1 LYTTALKT
9 NMLISHSGEIQCLKE
24 IPHAHTKIL
33 KTTWIK
39 FIILAIK

>member
-1 LYTTALKT
+1 
-9 NMLISHSGEIQCLKE
+9 MLISHGAEMQCLRE
-24 IPHAHTKIL
+24 IPHAHTKML